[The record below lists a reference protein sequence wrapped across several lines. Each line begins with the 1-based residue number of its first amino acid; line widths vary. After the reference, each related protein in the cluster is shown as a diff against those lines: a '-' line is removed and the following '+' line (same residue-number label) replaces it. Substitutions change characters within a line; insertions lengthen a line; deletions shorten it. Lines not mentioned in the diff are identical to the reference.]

1 MSGEQKRMFYSQFIL
16 AKKGPLGTIWIA
28 AHLERKLRKNQV
40 ADTDIGVSVDSIL
53 FPEVPIALR
62 LSSHLLLGVVRIYSR
77 KVGYLFD
84 DCSEALL
91 KVKQA
96 FRSTAVDLPP
106 EESTAPYHSITLPET
121 FDLDDFE
128 LPDNEILQG
137 NYVDHHVS
145 AREHITL
152 QDTMEGV
159 VYPTSQFGLDER
171 FGDGDTCQIT
181 FDLDP
186 DSLVEKVAAPVFD
199 RDIEVHPH
207 GHTESMMHFEGDDN
221 DDGIQKEELENCI
234 GDQGEAPATNSEFIE
249 YAEAPS
255 TPGLVGEANLHSIK
269 DTVVSDDHM
278 AESIA
283 IEGVAAE
290 ENGVLVSEM
299 EVTQANREGN
309 DDRVGGADNAVGSIK
324 DRGGCVNSRADT
336 KSSEANARPDEV
348 VGTCALSPIPHEPEK
363 DEPNDESGNVEKACS
378 PDVEHDVCENTK
390 NPNNKN
396 PALPDIIQENHIH
409 DRQCCDSNMSDQ
421 GISFVGGENEF
432 PAAAIVESALDANH
446 IAEPSLCQKIQDHGD
461 LDGQFED
468 VSINDQSV
476 NMNSATSALPPPE
489 MLLSVRDEVIDEAN
503 KFLEESTPDKESLE
517 AGLGGGGVGHSLGRK
532 RSLTDSTVT
541 MQESFELAFSKQ
553 TVESIPD
560 DDDLLSSI
568 LVGRRSSVLKMKPS
582 PAVTEVNVSKR
593 QKTAQ
598 RASAYKRKVLLDD
611 TMVLH
616 GDAIRQQLMNTEDL
630 RRVRRKAPCT
640 LPEISVIQ
648 RNFVGDEIFNEPIHT
663 GLSMDLFYMHKEAYD
678 LSRTKIS
685 EHDEGTAHPIAAA
698 GIDSFDKPDFNKDTE
713 MGGALEPLIIR
724 DEPEAFETSR
734 HTENQQSEGIGDYP
748 SIDSEVL
755 KSQHEHLVNMTE
767 MEVEGERIAD
777 GDAAKHLIV
786 FEANS
791 QDLTSPFPENS
802 VNASVDSVEKS
813 NFMNK
818 GVDIHESLNEDDL
831 CPSSNVLNAEEDS
844 PKGDA
849 LIGNGVDAVKIDE
862 PSVTDFG
869 VEIESHMMNEGFTE
883 DQKCGAT
890 FDAGIDSEYCSTGN
904 DAHVPLLSAVT
915 LAGDFDEPVLRN
927 CGTSAD
933 EMSKFSNDKVQDVQ
947 VECNIEESSI
957 WSSSE
962 PKADFIHSLADNG
975 HVSSASLINEENTGT
990 CDAHSGKDAEF
1001 LVLDGTVIDD
1011 QRDFEDMSAA
1021 PNDTEFLNVDDD
1033 DEVAEDETMI
1043 DPEESRLLENSGWSS
1058 RTRAVA
1064 KYFQTLFHK
1073 EAVHAK
1079 RGLAMETL
1087 LAGKTR
1093 KEASRLFFESLV
1105 LKTRDYIHVEQE
1117 TPFDN
1122 LTIRPG
1128 VKLMKSDF

>member
-1 MSGEQKRMFYSQFIL
+1 MFYSQFIL

-145 AREHITL
+145 AREQITL

-171 FGDGDTCQIT
+171 FGDGDTCQIS
-181 FDLDP
+181 FDLDQ
-186 DSLVEKVAAPVFD
+186 DSLAEKVAAPVLD
-199 RDIEVHPH
+199 GNTEVCPH
-207 GHTESMMHFEGDDN
+207 GHTESIVSFEGDD
-221 DDGIQKEELENCI
+221 DDDDRIRKEQLENCI
-234 GDQGEAPATNSEFIE
+234 GHQGEAPDTNSEFIE

-269 DTVVSDDHM
+269 DTVVSDDHI

-283 IEGVAAE
+283 IEGMAAE
-290 ENGVLVSEM
+290 ENGLLVSEM

-309 DDRVGGADNAVGSIK
+309 DDRVGGSDNAVGSIE
-324 DRGGCVNSRADT
+324 DRGGYINSRADT
-336 KSSEANARPDEV
+336 KSSEVDARSDEV
-348 VGTCALSPIPHEPEK
+348 VGTSALSPIPHEPEK
-363 DEPNDESGNVEKACS
+363 NDTNNDSGNVENVCSLEKAS
-378 PDVEHDVCENTK
+378 PNVEHDVWEDTK
-390 NPNNKN
+390 NPNSKN
-396 PALPDIIQENHIH
+396 SALPDIIQQNHMH
-409 DRQCCDSNMSDQ
+409 DRQCCDSNMGDQ
-421 GISFVGGENEF
+421 GISYVGGENEF

-446 IAEPSLCQKIQDHGD
+446 IAEPSLCQRIQDCGD
-461 LDGQFED
+461 LDGQLKD
-468 VSINDQSV
+468 IALNDQSE
-476 NMNSATSALPPPE
+476 NMNSAGSALPPPE
-489 MLLSVRDEVIDEAN
+489 RLLSVRDEVIDEAN

-517 AGLGGGGVGHSLGRK
+517 GGLGGAGVGHLSGRK
-532 RSLTDSTVT
+532 RSLTESTVT
-541 MQESFELAFSKQ
+541 MQINSDSFGLAFSN

-582 PAVTEVNVSKR
+582 PAATEVTLSKR

-616 GDAIRQQLMNTEDL
+616 GDAIRQQLISTEDL

-640 LPEISVIQ
+640 LSEISVIQ
-648 RNFVGDEIFNEPIHT
+648 RNFAGDEIFNEPIHT
-663 GLSMDLFYMHKEAYD
+663 GLSMDIFYMHKEAYD

-685 EHDEGTAHPIAAA
+685 EHDEGTTHPIAAA
-698 GIDSFDKPDFNKDTE
+698 GIDSFDKPDFNKENE
-713 MGGALEPLIIR
+713 MGGALEPLIIG
-724 DEPEAFETSR
+724 DEPEKQAFETLR
-734 HTENQQSEGIGDYP
+734 HTENQQDEGIGNCP
-748 SIDSEVL
+748 SVDSEVL
-755 KSQHEHLVNMTE
+755 KSQREHLVKMTE
-767 MEVEGERIAD
+767 MEVDGERIAD
-777 GDAAKHLIV
+777 ADAANHLV
-786 FEANS
+786 VSEAS
-791 QDLTSPFPENS
+791 LQDLTSPFPENA
-802 VNASVDSVEKS
+802 VNASVDSVKKS
-813 NFMNK
+813 DFMGK
-818 GVDIHESLNEDDL
+818 GVDIHESLHADAL
-831 CPSSNVLNAEEDS
+831 CPSSNMLNAEEDS
-844 PKGDA
+844 PK
-849 LIGNGVDAVKIDE
+849 
-862 PSVTDFG
+862 
-869 VEIESHMMNEGFTE
+869 GFTE

-890 FDAGIDSEYCSTGN
+890 SDAGVDTEYCTTGN
-904 DAHVPLLSAVT
+904 DADVPLMSAVAV
-915 LAGDFDEPVLRN
+915 AGDFDEPVLRN

-933 EMSKFSNDKVQDVQ
+933 EISKFSNDKFQDVQ

-962 PKADFIHSLADNG
+962 PKADFIHSLGDNG

-990 CDAHSGKDAEF
+990 CDSQSRKDAEF

-1011 QRDFEDMSAA
+1011 QHDFEYMTSA

-1033 DEVAEDETMI
+1033 DELAEDENMI
-1043 DPEESRLLENSGWSS
+1043 DPEESQLLENSGWSS

-1064 KYFQTLFHK
+1064 KYFQTLFYK
-1073 EAVHAK
+1073 EALHAK
-1079 RGLAMETL
+1079 RGLVMETL

-1105 LKTRDYIHVEQE
+1105 LKTKDYVHVEQE

-1122 LTIRPG
+1122 ISIRPA

>member
-1 MSGEQKRMFYSQFIL
+1 MFYSQFIL

-145 AREHITL
+145 AREQITL

-171 FGDGDTCQIT
+171 FGDGDTCQIS
-181 FDLDP
+181 FDLDQ
-186 DSLVEKVAAPVFD
+186 DSLVEKVAAPMFD
-199 RDIEVHPH
+199 GDTEVHPL
-207 GHTESMMHFEGDDN
+207 GHTESMVPFEGDD
-221 DDGIQKEELENCI
+221 DDDRILKEQLENCI
-234 GDQGEAPATNSEFIE
+234 GHQGEAQDTNSEFIG

-269 DTVVSDDHM
+269 DTVVSDDHV

-283 IEGVAAE
+283 IEGMAAE
-290 ENGVLVSEM
+290 ENGLLVSEM

-309 DDRVGGADNAVGSIK
+309 DDRVGGVDNAVGSIK

-336 KSSEANARPDEV
+336 KSSEADTRPDEV
-348 VGTCALSPIPHEPEK
+348 VGTSALSPIPHEPEK
-363 DEPNDESGNVEKACS
+363 NDTNDDSGNVEKACS
-378 PDVEHDVCENTK
+378 LEKASPDVEHDVRDDIK
-390 NPNNKN
+390 NPNSKN
-396 PALPDIIQENHIH
+396 SALPDIIQQNHMH
-409 DRQCCDSNMSDQ
+409 DRQFCDSNMSDQ
-421 GISFVGGENEF
+421 GVSYVRGENEF

-461 LDGQFED
+461 LDGQLKD
-468 VSINDQSV
+468 VALNDQSEI
-476 NMNSATSALPPPE
+476 MNSAASALPPPE
-489 MLLSVRDEVIDEAN
+489 KLLSVRDAVIDEAS
-503 KFLEESTPDKESLE
+503 KFLEESTPDKESPE
-517 AGLGGGGVGHSLGRK
+517 SGLGAGVGHLSGRK
-532 RSLTDSTVT
+532 RSLTESTVT
-541 MQESFELAFSKQ
+541 MQINSESFGLDFSKR

-582 PAVTEVNVSKR
+582 PAATEVTLSKR

-616 GDAIRQQLMNTEDL
+616 GDAIRQQLINTEDL

-663 GLSMDLFYMHKEAYD
+663 GVSTDLFYMHKEAYD

-685 EHDEGTAHPIAAA
+685 EHDEGTTHPIAAS
-698 GIDSFDKPDFNKDTE
+698 GIDSFDKPDLDTE
-713 MGGALEPLIIR
+713 MGGAVEPLIIR
-724 DEPEAFETSR
+724 DEPEKQAFETLR
-734 HTENQQSEGIGDYP
+734 HTENQQGEGIGDYP
-748 SIDSEVL
+748 SVDSEVL
-755 KSQHEHLVNMTE
+755 KSQHEHSVKMTE

-777 GDAAKHLIV
+777 GDAANHLIV
-786 FEANS
+786 SEVNS
-791 QDLTSPFPENS
+791 QDLTSSFPENP
-802 VNASVDSVEKS
+802 VNASADSVKKS
-813 NFMNK
+813 DFMDK
-818 GVDIHESLNEDDL
+818 GVDIHESLHVDAL
-831 CPSSNVLNAEEDS
+831 CPSPNILNAEEDS
-844 PKGDA
+844 PKGDG
-849 LIGNGVDAVKIDE
+849 LIGNGVDAIKID
-862 PSVTDFG
+862 
-869 VEIESHMMNEGFTE
+869 EIESHTIEEGFTE

-890 FDAGIDSEYCSTGN
+890 FDAGIDTEYCSTGN
-904 DAHVPLLSAVT
+904 DADVELVTAVAV
-915 LAGDFDEPVLRN
+915 AGDFDEPVLRN
-927 CGTSAD
+927 CSTSAD
-933 EMSKFSNDKVQDVQ
+933 EISKFSNDKVQDGQ
-947 VECNIEESSI
+947 VECNIEEASI

-975 HVSSASLINEENTGT
+975 HASLINEENTGT
-990 CDAHSGKDAEF
+990 CDAQSRKDAEF
-1001 LVLDGTVIDD
+1001 TLLDSTVIDD
-1011 QRDFEDMSAA
+1011 QFDFEGMTPA
-1021 PNDTEFLNVDDD
+1021 PHDTDFLNVDDD
-1033 DEVAEDETMI
+1033 DELAEDENMI
-1043 DPEESRLLENSGWSS
+1043 DPEESQLLENSGWSS

-1064 KYFQTLFHK
+1064 NYFQTLFRQ
-1073 EAVHAK
+1073 EVAHAK
-1079 RGLAMETL
+1079 RGLVMENL
-1087 LAGKTR
+1087 LARKTR

-1117 TPFDN
+1117 TPFDFIN
-1122 LTIRPG
+1122 IRPG

>member
-1 MSGEQKRMFYSQFIL
+1 MSKYLMM
-16 AKKGPLGTIWIA
+16 
-28 AHLERKLRKNQV
+28 
-40 ADTDIGVSVDSIL
+40 VS
-53 FPEVPIALR
+53 
-62 LSSHLLLGVVRIYSR
+62 
-77 KVGYLFD
+77 
-84 DCSEALL
+84 
-91 KVKQA
+91 
-96 FRSTAVDLPP
+96 
-106 EESTAPYHSITLPET
+106 
-121 FDLDDFE
+121 
-128 LPDNEILQG
+128 
-137 NYVDHHVS
+137 
-145 AREHITL
+145 
-152 QDTMEGV
+152 
-159 VYPTSQFGLDER
+159 
-171 FGDGDTCQIT
+171 
-181 FDLDP
+181 
-186 DSLVEKVAAPVFD
+186 
-199 RDIEVHPH
+199 
-207 GHTESMMHFEGDDN
+207 
-221 DDGIQKEELENCI
+221 
-234 GDQGEAPATNSEFIE
+234 
-249 YAEAPS
+249 
-255 TPGLVGEANLHSIK
+255 
-269 DTVVSDDHM
+269 
-278 AESIA
+278 
-283 IEGVAAE
+283 
-290 ENGVLVSEM
+290 
-299 EVTQANREGN
+299 
-309 DDRVGGADNAVGSIK
+309 DRVGGADNAVGSIK

-432 PAAAIVESALDANH
+432 PSAAIVESALDANH

-461 LDGQFED
+461 LDGQLED
-468 VSINDQSV
+468 VLINDQSV

-489 MLLSVRDEVIDEAN
+489 KLLSVRDEVIDEAN

-663 GLSMDLFYMHKEAYD
+663 
-678 LSRTKIS
+678 
-685 EHDEGTAHPIAAA
+685 
-698 GIDSFDKPDFNKDTE
+698 
-713 MGGALEPLIIR
+713 
-724 DEPEAFETSR
+724 
-734 HTENQQSEGIGDYP
+734 
-748 SIDSEVL
+748 
-755 KSQHEHLVNMTE
+755 
-767 MEVEGERIAD
+767 
-777 GDAAKHLIV
+777 
-786 FEANS
+786 
-791 QDLTSPFPENS
+791 
-802 VNASVDSVEKS
+802 
-813 NFMNK
+813 
-818 GVDIHESLNEDDL
+818 
-831 CPSSNVLNAEEDS
+831 
-844 PKGDA
+844 
-849 LIGNGVDAVKIDE
+849 
-862 PSVTDFG
+862 
-869 VEIESHMMNEGFTE
+869 GFTE